1 MGLIVK
7 FMAYV
12 APYSP
17 REELANAVIH
27 GVGVL
32 VAVAALVYMMN
43 VAPAELST
51 WQKFGVVVYGISLIL
66 MFLTSTLYHAVS
78 RPQAKQVL
86 KRFDHCAIYLLIAGS
101 ATPLLT
107 IAIQSSSAIAVLI
120 VVWSMAVIGVFFK
133 AFFAGKFKWVSVASY
148 LLMGWLLVLV
158 VQQLYQALPIA
169 GFSLLVV
176 GGLAYTVGVIFYVNK
191 KIPFNHAIWHG
202 FVFIGATSHC
212 WLIAVHVLHSHQ
224 IA

>member
-51 WQKFGVVVYGISLIL
+51 WQKVGVVVYGISLIL

-86 KRFDHCAIYLLIAGS
+86 QRFDHCAIYLLIAGS
-101 ATPLLT
+101 FTPLLT
-107 IAIQSSSAIAVLI
+107 IAVQSPLANVVLI
-120 VVWSMAVIGVFFK
+120 VVWLMAAVGVVFK
-133 AFFAGKFKWVSVASY
+133 AFFAGRFEWISICTY
-148 LLMGWLLVLV
+148 LLMGWLSVTLVYE
-158 VQQLYQALPIA
+158 LYLALPKQ
-169 GFSLLVV
+169 GFVLLVA